1 MVLIFL
7 DIVNSKSR
15 QNLFYPENGN
25 ACDEAVLMLITMIAG
40 MVVMM
45 MTMMMIRVSVVT
57 MMIIR
62 VSVVKVMMMVNKKK
76 CAEAQR
82 KWIRQSGRSRAELR

>member
-25 ACDEAVLMLITMIAG
+25 ACDEAVLIAIIAG
-40 MVVMM
+40 MVIMMM
-45 MTMMMIRVSVVT
+45 MTMMMIRVSVV
-57 MMIIR
+57 
-62 VSVVKVMMMVNKKK
+62 KVTMMVNKKK

>member
-7 DIVNSKSR
+7 DNINGIC
-15 QNLFYPENGN
+15 QNLSYPETGN
-25 ACDEAVLMLITMIAG
+25 DCDEAVLIAMIAG
-40 MVVMM
+40 MVIMM
-45 MTMMMIRVSVVT
+45 MTM
-57 MMIIR
+57 
-62 VSVVKVMMMVNKKK
+62 SVVKVMMMTVKKKK